1 METWEQDCTPAIVQ
15 FWENFVSNIHDF
27 LTQSTTDEKVRRG
40 EGREGGRGRI
50 NIVFSLFSACQQ
62 CAAQSE

>member
-27 LTQSTTDEKVRRG
+27 LTQSTTDEKVRREKRG
-40 EGREGGRGRI
+40 EGREGEGRKTL
-50 NIVFSLFSACQQ
+50 FSLYFSMSTMC
-62 CAAQSE
+62 CTI